1 MKKISKNCYKGELI
15 TNPFD
20 IKRLAIE
27 RKSVYLNGGIGLRP
41 AAWFLCLQLS
51 FVLDMIERKQLFFV
65 VRSSEIHH
73 TVDTTYKIDTTPLV
87 IE

>member
-1 MKKISKNCYKGELI
+1 MEKISKNCYKGELI

-20 IKRLAIE
+20 IKRLAYE

-41 AAWFLCLQLS
+41 AAWFLSLQLS
-51 FVLDMIERKQLFFV
+51 FILDRIERRQLYFV
-65 VRSSEIHH
+65 VKSSEIHH
-73 TVDTTYKIDTTPLV
+73 TVGTTYKIDSTPLV